1 MSERMT
7 ARLFEMISQLLEE
20 SDFITLQTLADKMGV
35 SKRTVQHDIERLEM
49 WVEQNGL
56 TEQVTVCKKPGNGI
70 RLELHGISAQEL
82 SPLLEDQCS
91 SKGLNNNYQRRLE
104 IAKFL
109 LFSHDDL
116 TIQFLADHFYISK
129 SIVQKDITWVDKWL
143 LQYGLCITKR
153 QNRGITVVGSEQ
165 KRRVAMAGLIE
176 LLRTVDQ
183 EKDGQDQITVSD
195 TVDIIRLDLERFY
208 SGMNSNPKA
217 DVGKIAEIIQNAEH
231 KFGFY
236 LMYSYY
242 TGLLVHLS
250 ISVERLIGGRSV
262 TENEGN
268 LEGIL
273 NSGEGEIA
281 RYIAAEM
288 EKAFHIKMPE
298 NECIYICIHIMGAE
312 LPDPAACQSQLH
324 SSRIS
329 DFTTHLVSFVQSM
342 TGIQFMQDNV
352 LLNALATHIKVSA
365 YRLRSGLR
373 RQGQHLPYVTP
384 EHAGLY
390 HAVWASSYY
399 YKRFFSVEPNTEE
412 LLSIYLHFVQS
423 MRRRMRRCK
432 AIYLYQSD
440 VIRAEEVFGRLK
452 ALSDAVEILD
462 VRSWSQQNADDLSQ
476 YDMVITTAPQV
487 TADVPVIT
495 ISGAVTD
502 AELAAIREQARK
514 IRLRIFRTDTAAQSE
529 NANIVWI
536 PLAHKNIENVFE
548 ALFDLLTRHGFSSTA
563 LSRESLEME
572 RDGRILFL
580 NSTALIPIYLPD
592 LNQFCAYGFTLPSP
606 ISVGT
611 GTASRIIYLLLDEP
625 DGKGEFQK
633 NDQYPA
639 FIHGIIKC
647 VEGKKWPDTVQKVKE
662 DEGGL

>member
-217 DVGKIAEIIQNAEH
+217 DVGKIAEIIHNAEH

-236 LMYSYY
+236 LMDSYY

-298 NECIYICIHIMGAE
+298 NE
-312 LPDPAACQSQLH
+312 
-324 SSRIS
+324 
-329 DFTTHLVSFVQSM
+329 
-342 TGIQFMQDNV
+342 
-352 LLNALATHIKVSA
+352 
-365 YRLRSGLR
+365 
-373 RQGQHLPYVTP
+373 
-384 EHAGLY
+384 
-390 HAVWASSYY
+390 
-399 YKRFFSVEPNTEE
+399 
-412 LLSIYLHFVQS
+412 
-423 MRRRMRRCK
+423 
-432 AIYLYQSD
+432 
-440 VIRAEEVFGRLK
+440 
-452 ALSDAVEILD
+452 
-462 VRSWSQQNADDLSQ
+462 
-476 YDMVITTAPQV
+476 
-487 TADVPVIT
+487 
-495 ISGAVTD
+495 
-502 AELAAIREQARK
+502 
-514 IRLRIFRTDTAAQSE
+514 
-529 NANIVWI
+529 
-536 PLAHKNIENVFE
+536 
-548 ALFDLLTRHGFSSTA
+548 
-563 LSRESLEME
+563 
-572 RDGRILFL
+572 
-580 NSTALIPIYLPD
+580 
-592 LNQFCAYGFTLPSP
+592 
-606 ISVGT
+606 
-611 GTASRIIYLLLDEP
+611 
-625 DGKGEFQK
+625 
-633 NDQYPA
+633 
-639 FIHGIIKC
+639 
-647 VEGKKWPDTVQKVKE
+647 
-662 DEGGL
+662 